1 MMEEKR
7 MLLPYTISNGK
18 LILAPIDVLEALIEE
33 FSTIDALDVSR
44 YPNPNRV
51 RGYCNKFNSARA
63 KKMHAYQNIY
73 TDLLENEYNYLYKT
87 VIYCTDDVA
96 EYFNIKNH
104 NKIEF
109 KSA

>member
-1 MMEEKR
+1 
-7 MLLPYTISNGK
+7 
-18 LILAPIDVLEALIEE
+18 
-33 FSTIDALDVSR
+33 
-44 YPNPNRV
+44 
-51 RGYCNKFNSARA
+51 
-63 KKMHAYQNIY
+63 MHAYQNIY